1 MFLNV
6 CVCYLCAQ
14 DITLVYLILRL
25 CCVFFSFSRSTGCI
39 MAELIGRTPLF
50 PGKNYQHQL
59 ELITDVVGKPTEVRY
74 YPSVFALSE
83 KIVKSRLIVLQSCF
97 MSDFSTSHASTC
109 ALISCVISPFVPARI
124 SLSRSP
130 DMHSLAQE
138 EISRFEHE
146 KARKNLRSLAPKKRT
161 PLSQLY
167 PTANPLALDL
177 LGRMLA
183 FDPSRR
189 ITAEEALHVR

>member
-1 MFLNV
+1 
-6 CVCYLCAQ
+6 
-14 DITLVYLILRL
+14 
-25 CCVFFSFSRSTGCI
+25 
-39 MAELIGRTPLF
+39 
-50 PGKNYQHQL
+50 
-59 ELITDVVGKPTEVRY
+59 
-74 YPSVFALSE
+74 
-83 KIVKSRLIVLQSCF
+83 
-97 MSDFSTSHASTC
+97 
-109 ALISCVISPFVPARI
+109 
-124 SLSRSP
+124 
-130 DMHSLAQE
+130 MHSLAQE

-189 ITAEEALHVR
+189 ITAEEALHVRLTFARIYFVLEFKCVLFISPLTRGFVIIS